1 MFFSKSVPF
10 LYTIVFF
17 CLSWANSEKKS
28 NKNKEYLKKRLFE

>member
-17 CLSWANSEKKS
+17 VLVGQIVKKS